1 MKKFM
6 FVSMMVFVAF
16 MIACA
21 SNQQQSRSQ
30 GQSQGQSQGD
40 EKLYPN
46 GTNGVESACMKEAL
60 DTENEMR
67 CLGIAVGSAFRKDLL
82 PNEARKHALDACGE
96 KLEHAYVAARKRFEE
111 SVGNNNGVDYLD
123 RDREQRTHLYNEM
136 LGLAADA
143 CMAWDEYKD
152 GKGNATFNIVI
163 SINKNKMAKAGA
175 KVYKDNTSE
184 ADRNRVGF
192 DEKEFEKEMKEE
204 VDKYA
209 KEHPYN

>member
-6 FVSMMVFVAF
+6 FVSMLVFCLFVA
-16 MIACA
+16 ACA
-21 SNQQQSRSQ
+21 SNQQHGQQ
-30 GQSQGQSQGD
+30 GQSQNQSQGD

-46 GTNGVESACMKEAL
+46 GTNSVQSPCMKEAL

-67 CLGIAVGSAFRKDLL
+67 CLGIAVGSAYRKDLL

-96 KLEHAYVAARKRFEE
+96 KLEHAYTAARKRFEE
-111 SVGNNNGVDYLD
+111 AIGNNNGVDYLD
-123 RDREQRTHLYNEM
+123 RDREQRKHLYNEM
-136 LGLAADA
+136 MGLAADS

-163 SINKNKMAKAGA
+163 SINKNKMAKAGS
-175 KVYKDNTSE
+175 KVYRDNTSE

-192 DEKEFEKEMKEE
+192 DEQEFEKEMREDL
-204 VDKYA
+204 DKYA